1 MEKHVLFLRHVIHQ
15 IFHRKTEPS
24 LLKPAMFHRT
34 EDILQPL
41 PCTCAMS
48 YPKSTFRSFCCFS
61 GGSIAHRGPPYAVVA
76 SWSGVSSSHEQAMH
90 NKTHAC
96 QNVLIS
102 GLVDTVVVLSGKN
115 KSHPLA
121 RGLGWRS
128 CGLPV
133 VHQWIFSSRR
143 HPRAPIG
150 FWYRAPSSS
159 RQLGFGVQQLKDS
172 GSVGDQSLQVHTAL
186 T

>member
-1 MEKHVLFLRHVIHQ
+1 MAPYRAILRYYRCDTIAAIPHIARYFLREVSAPPNWCDTPPWHLVL
-15 IFHRKTEPS
+15 HR
-24 LLKPAMFHRT
+24 H
-34 EDILQPL
+34 I
-41 PCTCAMS
+41 CAIPHFATYRAIIVR
-48 YPKSTFRSFCCFS
+48 YPMKIR
-61 GGSIAHRGPPYAVVA
+61 
-76 SWSGVSSSHEQAMH
+76 
-90 NKTHAC
+90 
-96 QNVLIS
+96 
-102 GLVDTVVVLSGKN
+102 KN

-150 FWYRAPSSS
+150 LWYRTPSSS
-159 RQLGFGVQQLKDS
+159 RQLDFGVQQLKDS